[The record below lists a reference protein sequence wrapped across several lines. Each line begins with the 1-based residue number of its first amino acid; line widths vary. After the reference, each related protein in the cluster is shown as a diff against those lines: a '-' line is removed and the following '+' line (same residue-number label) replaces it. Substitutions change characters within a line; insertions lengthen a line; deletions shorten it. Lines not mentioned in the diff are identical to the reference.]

1 MSRSR
6 VIWFLVLG
14 CLPGIVWAQG
24 AASPKASPR
33 ASTRAAGSPSGAN
46 KKSGT
51 EKGTAD
57 KNAADKKGGGA
68 FGSDDSENKG
78 PTEITAKQEVDFDGN
93 NHTAIFVGN
102 VKVIDPQFT
111 MTTDKLT
118 VWMNKQED
126 GGGIKEAQADGN
138 VIIVHAN
145 PPKNNTQTAEAG
157 ASPRTSPVANSAVT
171 PEGKTFGDSGV
182 FGQATPSASPSVTP
196 PVLDTGR
203 AQKAIYNAK
212 QDAVTLIGW
221 PQVTQGVNTHI
232 ATEEGTR
239 MILYRDGR
247 LQTFGPSR
255 TVIEDKKT
263 MQSPSP
269 SPGEPQL
276 DPNNSQKRADPNN
289 AQKNN
294 AIH

>member
-1 MSRSR
+1 MTRSR
-6 VIWFLVLG
+6 LIWFLVIG
-14 CLPGIVWAQG
+14 FCPGVVWPQTAT
-24 AASPKASPR
+24 SPKPSAR
-33 ASTRAAGSPSGAN
+33 ASAHASGSAAGTN
-46 KKSGT
+46 KKVAGT

-57 KNAADKKGGGA
+57 AKKSPGA
-68 FGSDDSENKG
+68 FGDDAESKG
-78 PTEITAKQEVDFDGN
+78 PTEITAKEEVDFDAN
-93 NHTAIFVGN
+93 AHTAIFVGN

-126 GGGIKEAQADGN
+126 GGGIKDAQADGN
-138 VIIVHAN
+138 VIIVHVN
-145 PPKNNTQTAEAG
+145 QSKDKTQTADG
-157 ASPRTSPVANSAVT
+157 SASPRTTPVANTAVT
-171 PEGKTFGDSGV
+171 PSATFGNASV
-182 FGQATPSASPSVTP
+182 FGSPSASPSATP

-203 AQKAIYNAK
+203 AQKALYNAK

-221 PQVTQGVNTHI
+221 PQVTQGMNTHI

-255 TVIEDKKT
+255 TVIEDKKS
-263 MQSPSP
+263 MGSPSP
-269 SPGEPQL
+269 SPGEPL
-276 DPNNSQKRADPNN
+276 VEPNNV
-289 AQKNN
+289 QKNN

>member
-1 MSRSR
+1 MNRSR
-6 VIWFLVLG
+6 LIWFLVISI
-14 CLPGIVWAQG
+14 CPGLVWAQTTG
-24 AASPKASPR
+24 SPKPGAR
-33 ASTRAAGSPSGAN
+33 ASAHAAGSAGGTN
-46 KKSGT
+46 KKGA

-57 KNAADKKGGGA
+57 SKKPPGA
-68 FGSDDSENKG
+68 FGDDESSKG
-78 PTEITAKQEVDFDGN
+78 PTEITAKDEVDFDGN
-93 NHTAIFVGN
+93 AHTAIFVGN

-126 GGGIKEAQADGN
+126 GGGIKEAHADGN
-138 VIIVHAN
+138 VIIVHVN
-145 PPKNNTQTAEAG
+145 QSKDKTQTADAG
-157 ASPRTSPVANSAVT
+157 TSPRTTPVANTAVT
-171 PEGKTFGDSGV
+171 PEAKTFGSTGV
-182 FGQATPSASPSVTP
+182 FGQPTPSASPSATP

-269 SPGEPQL
+269 SPGGPQL
-276 DPNNSQKRADPNN
+276 DPNNSQRGLDPEN

-294 AIH
+294 ALH

>member
-1 MSRSR
+1 MTRSR
-6 VIWFLVLG
+6 LIWFLIIG
-14 CLPGIVWAQG
+14 FCPGVVWAQT
-24 AASPKASPR
+24 ATSPKPSAR
-33 ASTRAAGSPSGAN
+33 ASTHASGSAAGTN
-46 KKSGT
+46 KKGAGT

-57 KNAADKKGGGA
+57 AKKAPGA
-68 FGSDDSENKG
+68 FGDDSQSKG
-78 PTEITAKQEVDFDGN
+78 PTEITAKEEVDFDAN
-93 NHTAIFVGN
+93 AHTAIFVGN

-138 VIIVHAN
+138 VIIVHVN
-145 PPKNNTQTAEAG
+145 QSKDKTQTADAG
-157 ASPRTSPVANSAVT
+157 ASPRTTPVANTAVSPSAT
-171 PEGKTFGDSGV
+171 TFGNARV
-182 FGQATPSASPSVTP
+182 FGPSPSPSPSATP

-221 PQVTQGVNTHI
+221 PQVTQGINTHI

-255 TVIEDKKT
+255 TVIEDKKS
-263 MQSPSP
+263 MGSPSP
-269 SPGEPQL
+269 SPGEPL
-276 DPNNSQKRADPNN
+276 VEPNNV
-289 AQKNN
+289 QKNN

>member
-6 VIWFLVLG
+6 FFWFLVIG
-14 CLPGIVWAQG
+14 FFPGVVWAQS
-24 AASPKASPR
+24 AASPKASAK
-33 ASTRAAGSPSGAN
+33 ASAHTSGSVAGTTKKGA
-46 KKSGT
+46 GT
-51 EKGTAD
+51 EKG
-57 KNAADKKGGGA
+57 AAESKKTPGA
-68 FGSDDSENKG
+68 FGDSDSSKG
-78 PTEITAKQEVDFDGN
+78 PTEITAKEEVDFDAN
-93 NHTAIFVGN
+93 AHTAIFVGN

-126 GGGIKEAQADGN
+126 GGGIKDAQADGN
-138 VIIVHAN
+138 VIIVHVN
-145 PPKNNTQTAEAG
+145 QKDKTPTADAS
-157 ASPRTSPVANSAVT
+157 ASPRTSPVANTAVT
-171 PEGKTFGDSGV
+171 PSGTTFGNASV
-182 FGQATPSASPSVTP
+182 FGPSPSPSPGATP

-203 AQKAIYNAK
+203 AQKALYNAK

-221 PQVTQGVNTHI
+221 PQVTQGMNTHI

-255 TVIEDKKT
+255 TVIEDKKS
-263 MQSPSP
+263 MGSPSP
-269 SPGEPQL
+269 SPGEPL
-276 DPNNSQKRADPNN
+276 VEPNNV
-289 AQKNN
+289 QKNN

>member
-6 VIWFLVLG
+6 FFWFLVIGL
-14 CLPGIVWAQG
+14 LPGLVFGQT
-24 AASPKASPR
+24 AASPKASAR
-33 ASTRAAGSPSGAN
+33 SSAHAQGSAAGAN
-46 KKSGT
+46 KKSAGT
-51 EKGTAD
+51 EKGTAAE
-57 KNAADKKGGGA
+57 KGTAESKKTPGA
-68 FGSDDSENKG
+68 FGDSDSSKG
-78 PTEITAKQEVDFDGN
+78 PTEITAKEEVDFDAN
-93 NHTAIFVGN
+93 AHTAIFVGN

-126 GGGIKEAQADGN
+126 GGGIKDAQADGN
-138 VIIVHAN
+138 VIIVHVN
-145 PPKNNTQTAEAG
+145 QKDKTQTADG
-157 ASPRTSPVANSAVT
+157 SASPRTTPVANTAVT
-171 PEGKTFGDSGV
+171 PSGTTFGNASV
-182 FGQATPSASPSVTP
+182 FGPSPSPSPGATP

-203 AQKAIYNAK
+203 AQKALYNAK

-239 MILYRDGR
+239 MVLYRDGR

-263 MQSPSP
+263 MGSPSP
-269 SPGEPQL
+269 SPGEPAL
-276 DPNNSQKRADPNN
+276 DPNN

>member
-1 MSRSR
+1 MNRISFFC
-6 VIWFLVLG
+6 FLIIGL
-14 CLPGIVWAQG
+14 LPGVVWAQT

-33 ASTRAAGSPSGAN
+33 TSARAQGSAAAAN
-46 KKSGT
+46 KKGSPAA
-51 EKGTAD
+51 KA
-57 KNAADKKGGGA
+57 NANSKDSKKGPDILGGDE
-68 FGSDDSENKG
+68 STNKG
-78 PTEITAKQEVDFDGN
+78 PTEITAKDEVQFD
-93 NHTAIFVGN
+93 ASSRMAVFAGN

-126 GGGIKEAQADGN
+126 GGGIRDAEAEGN

-145 PPKNNTQTAEAG
+145 PQKNSGQAEAG
-157 ASPRTSPVANSAVT
+157 ATPGTSPVANTAIF
-171 PEGKTFGDSGV
+171 P
-182 FGQATPSASPSVTP
+182 QATASASPGASPQV
-196 PVLDTGR
+196 VLDTGR
-203 AQKAIYNAK
+203 AQKALYNAK

-255 TVIEDKKT
+255 TVIEDKKA
-263 MQSPSP
+263 MGQASP
-269 SPGEPQL
+269 SPGEPTV
-276 DPNNSQKRADPNN
+276 DPNN
-289 AQKNN
+289 APKNN

>member
-1 MSRSR
+1 VNKNR
-6 VIWFLVLG
+6 FLWILIIG
-14 CLPGIVWAQG
+14 LLPGLVFGQT
-24 AASPKASPR
+24 AASPKATAR
-33 ASTRAAGSPSGAN
+33 ASAHAQGSASAT
-46 KKSGT
+46 KKTAGT
-51 EKGTAD
+51 EKGNAD
-57 KNAADKKGGGA
+57 GKKPDILGG
-68 FGSDDSENKG
+68 DDSKNKG
-78 PTEITAKQEVDFDGN
+78 PTEITAKEEVDFDGN
-93 NHTAIFVGN
+93 AHTAIFVGN
-102 VKVIDPQFT
+102 VKVIDPDFT

-126 GGGIKEAQADGN
+126 GGGIKEAHADGS
-138 VIIVHAN
+138 VIIVHVN
-145 PPKNNTQTAEAG
+145 QSKEKGQTAEAG
-157 ASPRTSPVANSAVT
+157 ASPRTSPVANTAPT
-171 PEGKTFGDSGV
+171 PMTFGNGSV
-182 FGQATPSASPSVTP
+182 FASPSASPSATP

-203 AQKAIYNAK
+203 SQKAIYNAK

-255 TVIEDKKT
+255 SVIEDKKT
-263 MQSPSP
+263 MGQGSPY
-269 SPGEPQL
+269 PG
-276 DPNNSQKRADPNN
+276 DPILDPNN

>member
-1 MSRSR
+1 VNKIRFF
-6 VIWFLVLG
+6 WFLIIGL
-14 CLPGIVWAQG
+14 LPSVVWAQT
-24 AASPKASPR
+24 AASPKATPR
-33 ASTRAAGSPSGAN
+33 ALAHAQGSAAAAN
-46 KKSGT
+46 KKSSPAA
-51 EKGTAD
+51 KGNGD
-57 KNAADKKGGGA
+57 SKKGPDILGGD
-68 FGSDDSENKG
+68 GSANKG
-78 PTEITAKQEVDFDGN
+78 PTEITAKDEVQFDASSRM
-93 NHTAIFVGN
+93 AIFAGN

-126 GGGIKEAQADGN
+126 GGGIRDAEAEGN

-145 PPKNNTQTAEAG
+145 PQKNNGQVEAG
-157 ASPRTSPVANSAVT
+157 ASPGTSPVANTAIS
-171 PEGKTFGDSGV
+171 P
-182 FGQATPSASPSVTP
+182 QANPSASPGASPQV
-196 PVLDTGR
+196 VLDTGR
-203 AQKAIYNAK
+203 AQKALYNAK

-232 ATEEGTR
+232 STEEGTR

-255 TVIEDKKT
+255 TVIQDKSSMK
-263 MQSPSP
+263 QPSP
-269 SPGEPQL
+269 SPGPGEPVL
-276 DPNNSQKRADPNN
+276 DPNK

>member
-1 MSRSR
+1 M
-6 VIWFLVLG
+6 
-14 CLPGIVWAQG
+14 PGLIWAQT

-33 ASTRAAGSPSGAN
+33 ASTRGQASPGGAN
-46 KKSGT
+46 KKTGT
-51 EKGTAD
+51 TDKGGNAD
-57 KNAADKKGGGA
+57 SKKGGNADNKKGD
-68 FGSDDSENKG
+68 FLGENDSSAKG
-78 PTEITAKQEVDFDGN
+78 PTEITAKDEVQFDGSN
-93 NHTAIFVGN
+93 RMAIFVGS

-126 GGGIKEAQADGN
+126 GGGIREAQADGN

-145 PPKNNTQTAEAG
+145 PQKNGGQAEGA
-157 ASPRTSPVANSAVT
+157 ASPQTTPVANSRVS
-171 PEGKTFGDSGV
+171 P
-182 FGQATPSASPSVTP
+182 QASPSASPGASPQQV
-196 PVLDTGR
+196 VLDTGR

-221 PQVTQGVNTHI
+221 PQVTQGINTHI

-247 LQTFGPSR
+247 LQTFGASR
-255 TVIEDKKT
+255 TVIQDKSSMK
-263 MQSPSP
+263 QPSP
-269 SPGEPQL
+269 SPGEPVV
-276 DPNNSQKRADPNN
+276 DPNK

-294 AIH
+294 VVH

>member
-1 MSRSR
+1 M
-6 VIWFLVLG
+6 
-14 CLPGIVWAQG
+14 LPGLVWGQST
-24 AASPKASPR
+24 ASPKASPR
-33 ASTRAAGSPSGAN
+33 ASSRAQGSASARPQGSAAAN
-46 KKSGT
+46 KKAAGA
-51 EKGTAD
+51 EKGAND
-57 KNAADKKGGGA
+57 SKKGPDLLGGN
-68 FGSDDSENKG
+68 DSENKG
-78 PTEITAKQEVDFDGN
+78 PTEITAKEEVDFDGN
-93 NHTAIFVGN
+93 AHTAIFIGS

-138 VIIVHAN
+138 VIIVHLN
-145 PPKNNTQTAEAG
+145 QPKNNGQTAEAG
-157 ASPRTSPVANSAVT
+157 ATPGTSPVANTAVT
-171 PEGKTFGDSGV
+171 PQTRTFGNAGV
-182 FGQATPSASPSVTP
+182 FATPSASPSAT

-232 ATEEGTR
+232 STEEGTR

-263 MQSPSP
+263 MGSPSP
-269 SPGEPQL
+269 SPGEPSL
-276 DPNNSQKRADPNN
+276 DPNN

>member
-6 VIWFLVLG
+6 FFWFLIISLLPGVVLG
-14 CLPGIVWAQG
+14 QT

-33 ASTRAAGSPSGAN
+33 SSARVQGSVAGAN
-46 KKSGT
+46 KKSAGT
-51 EKGTAD
+51 EKG
-57 KNAADKKGGGA
+57 AAAEKGGAQAKKTPAA
-68 FGSDDSENKG
+68 FGDSDSSKG
-78 PTEITAKQEVDFDGN
+78 PTEITAKEEVDFDAN
-93 NHTAIFVGN
+93 AHTAIFVGN

-126 GGGIKEAQADGN
+126 GGGIKDAQADGN
-138 VIIVHAN
+138 VIIVHVN
-145 PPKNNTQTAEAG
+145 QKDKTPTADAS
-157 ASPRTSPVANSAVT
+157 ASPRTTPVANTAVT
-171 PEGKTFGDSGV
+171 PSATTFGNASL
-182 FGQATPSASPSVTP
+182 FGPSPSPSPGATP

-203 AQKAIYNAK
+203 AQKALYNAK

-255 TVIEDKKT
+255 TVIEDKKS
-263 MQSPSP
+263 MASPSP
-269 SPGEPQL
+269 SPGEPL
-276 DPNNSQKRADPNN
+276 VEPNNV
-289 AQKNN
+289 QKNN

>member
-1 MSRSR
+1 MNRSR
-6 VIWFLVLG
+6 LIWFLVIG
-14 CLPGIVWAQG
+14 FCPGLVWAQTSG
-24 AASPKASPR
+24 SPKPSAR
-33 ASTRAAGSPSGAN
+33 ASAHAAGSAAGTN
-46 KKSGT
+46 KKGA

-57 KNAADKKGGGA
+57 AKKTPSA
-68 FGSDDSENKG
+68 FGTDDSENKG
-78 PTEITAKQEVDFDGN
+78 PTEITAKEESDFDGN
-93 NHTAIFVGN
+93 AHTAIFVGS

-126 GGGIKEAQADGN
+126 GGGIKEAHADGN
-138 VIIVHAN
+138 VIIVHVN
-145 PPKNNTQTAEAG
+145 QSKDKTQTADASG
-157 ASPRTSPVANSAVT
+157 SPRTTPVANTAVT
-171 PEGKTFGDSGV
+171 PEAKTFGSTGV
-182 FGQATPSASPSVTP
+182 FGEGTPSASPGATP

-269 SPGEPQL
+269 SPSPGEPQL
-276 DPNNSQKRADPNN
+276 GPNNSQRRLDPDN